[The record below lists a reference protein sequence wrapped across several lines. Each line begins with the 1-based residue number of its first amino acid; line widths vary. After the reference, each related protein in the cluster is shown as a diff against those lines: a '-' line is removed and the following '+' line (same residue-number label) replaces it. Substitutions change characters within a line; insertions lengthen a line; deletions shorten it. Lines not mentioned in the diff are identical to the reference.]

1 MEDQEI
7 IELYFRRSEDAIA
20 ETRSKYGAYCNTIVY
35 GILHDSEDS
44 EECLNDTYLRL
55 WDTIPPEKPENLK
68 AYIARLV
75 RNSAL
80 NMYKKRNAARRGGD
94 FVKVALDELRD
105 CVPDST
111 SGITEKLELRDLA
124 ERFLRELTETER
136 VIFLRRYWYMCPIS
150 EIAETCGIKEYKV
163 ASILKKTRK
172 LLKRYLE
179 KEGAGI

>member
-1 MEDQEI
+1 
-7 IELYFRRSEDAIA
+7 
-20 ETRSKYGAYCNTIVY
+20 
-35 GILHDSEDS
+35 
-44 EECLNDTYLRL
+44 
-55 WDTIPPEKPENLK
+55 
-68 AYIARLV
+68 
-75 RNSAL
+75 
-80 NMYKKRNAARRGGD
+80 MYKKRNAARRGGD